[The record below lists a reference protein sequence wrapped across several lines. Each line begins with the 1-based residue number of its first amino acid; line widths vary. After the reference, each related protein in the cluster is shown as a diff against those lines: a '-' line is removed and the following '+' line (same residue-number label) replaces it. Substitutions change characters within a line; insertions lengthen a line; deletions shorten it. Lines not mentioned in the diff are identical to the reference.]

1 MSRIAHLVT
10 NFLSWSRTPQARG
23 VTCSES
29 LALRPITERKAM
41 SGPEV
46 EADLALFQLQTGVE
60 GSSGLRLEALE
71 HRAHAPT

>member
-1 MSRIAHLVT
+1 MRRVAALLT
-10 NFLSWSRTPQARG
+10 NFLSWNRSPRARG

-29 LALRPITERKAM
+29 LALRPITGRKAM

-60 GSSGLRLEALE
+60 GRDGEAFAYCVIPG
-71 HRAHAPT
+71 RS